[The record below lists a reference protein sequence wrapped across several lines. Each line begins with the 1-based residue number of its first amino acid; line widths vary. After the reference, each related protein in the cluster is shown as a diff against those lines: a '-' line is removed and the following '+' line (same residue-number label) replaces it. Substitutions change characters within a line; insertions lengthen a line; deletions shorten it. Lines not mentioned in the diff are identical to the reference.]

1 MKAKQAN
8 SPDKPERRTRLSVR
22 IPVFV
27 LLFSVIIAAGASII
41 QLFIEYKKESDL
53 IQSRMKQIEL
63 SVTGVLA
70 VSIWKLDE
78 EQIKLQLNNILQIPD
93 MRYIKVESPD
103 LGDIIAGEQPTG
115 DIMSQTYPLT
125 YGESGGEQVQVGNL
139 HVTAS
144 LEGLYTRL
152 QDRALLIMLTEAI
165 KTFLVSIFILMLIHF
180 LVTRHLTRMARYVR
194 DLNISKLD
202 EELKLTSRGE
212 HHRVDEL
219 DELVSAINTM
229 LTDLKNTH
237 SELQKSHITLEN
249 KVALRTKELVLA
261 KEKAEEASQAKS
273 EFLATINHELRTPLT
288 SILGG
293 LGLITKG
300 VRGEVPEKM
309 ASPID
314 IAYRNSKRLLLLVND
329 VLDIAKIEAGHLT
342 LKYSEINLYDFLKQA
357 VMLNQAY
364 AETFDVEVTLIAC
377 PEDLTMY
384 ADENRLQQV
393 MNNLISNA
401 IKFTRPGDAVE
412 ITAKQLD
419 DFVEISVTD
428 HGHGIPDNLKKNIFE
443 KFTQADSSDT
453 RTTGGTGL
461 GLAIS
466 KSIVELHNGSINF
479 KSVIDEGT
487 TFYITVP
494 VKK

>member
-8 SPDKPERRTRLSVR
+8 NSDKPERRSRLSVR

-53 IQSRMKQIEL
+53 IQGRMKQIEF

-78 EQIKLQLNNILQIPD
+78 EQIKLQLNNMLQIPD

-125 YGESGGEQVQVGNL
+125 YDESGEHVQVGNL

-194 DLNISKLD
+194 DLNISRLD
-202 EELKLTSRGE
+202 KELKLTSRSE
-212 HHRVDEL
+212 HHRSDEL
-219 DELVSAINTM
+219 DELVSAINFM

-300 VRGEVPEKM
+300 ARGVVPEKM

-357 VMLNQAY
+357 VALNQAY
-364 AETFDVEVTLIAC
+364 AETFDVEVTLITC
-377 PEDLTMY
+377 PEDLTIY

-401 IKFTRPGDAVE
+401 IKFTRTGDAVE
-412 ITAKQLD
+412 IAAKQLD

-479 KSVIDEGT
+479 KSVIDEGS
-487 TFYITVP
+487 TFYVTVP